1 MKNNDVALI
10 QRVLEGDDTAFSA
23 LVEKYQRSVHA
34 LAWRKIGDFHI
45 AEDITQDTFLKA
57 YQRLSTLKKPQR
69 FASWLYVIAANHC
82 STWLRKKRLWT
93 ESLENTSSGQVEK
106 ATYSGYVIA
115 ENERIT
121 AESQREVVKKLLA
134 KLQESERTVITLY
147 YLGEMSYEEISEFLG
162 VSVAAIKNRLYRAR
176 NRLKQEEPMIREA
189 LGNFQITPNLT
200 ENIMREISRL
210 KTTAPSGG
218 KPFVPWAIGVSAL
231 AVVFL
236 ILGIANQQSLSR
248 FQKPYSFNAASEM
261 KVELIDAPVVL
272 NLEAESDN
280 RTQLGN
286 VNAQGENDGSD
297 QQVNNATSLDLET
310 IITKMKHYDNAVTS
324 VTGDFVIER
333 GTEIDEYTLAF
344 EGEKVWVQPKERR
357 ASNVPDIHFWNGER
371 LWQIHRPDNLLFKVK
386 IKPNKESTVLEKVQ
400 QAFKQVGIELADD
413 VRIVP
418 AKLQNSFRVMG
429 KEKIYFILFVGETML
444 EVYDDN
450 LEYAVRPDFGF
461 IDADQDPR
469 FWLTFPSNAST
480 DAYLSQPL
488 WQLLEKHESELIATE
503 ILNGEKTSVIHLN
516 RRTGTPKLWI
526 SHDKGFRLVKSESTF
541 TIPSEPNRPERSPFK
556 AGETYVST
564 RVIEYQEYL
573 PDVWFPKV
581 MVKYFAPKTPS
592 EPKEEDFISRTVF
605 RTRQC
610 RLNTDVSE
618 LFRLDLAPDTPV
630 LDYAAKGVRPAG
642 HVLNF
647 GSRSDIQQQPGSTA
661 TSSSIDDSD
670 QHANDPAGKDLQLRH
685 LPEGA
690 KSRLGKGE
698 INAITYSPDGTRLAV
713 ASSIGIW
720 LYDPHNGQA
729 LDLLT
734 THTDYVSSVAF
745 SPDGRT
751 LASGST
757 DGIIRLWDTQTSILR
772 QSLTGHTDSV
782 SSVVFSSDG
791 TSLASGS
798 RDNTARLWD
807 AQTGELKNT
816 LKGNTNGILSVVFGP
831 NGKTLASGGEDN
843 TLRLWDVETG
853 TLQKTL
859 NLIEHTAET
868 TEMAFSPDGRTLAS
882 LGSDFGWDTPIRLWD
897 VETGELQKT
906 LKGQERDVV
915 YDMAFSPDGKTFASA
930 MDNCTVRLWNTQTGE
945 LSRILIGHTYHVFCV
960 AFSPDGKM
968 LASGSY
974 DGTLRLWDAETGEL
988 RNTRTGYTSAV
999 VNVSFSPDGNT
1010 IASATDD
1017 DTVGLWSVQTGTR
1030 RHTLKVHQTHTIKS
1044 VSFSPDGNTLVG
1056 AGYGRIIHLWDTET
1070 GELRNTL
1077 GGHTDVVASVSFSS
1091 DGKTIA
1097 SGGWDKTVRLW
1108 EAQTGTL
1115 HGILEGHTDWVN
1127 SVAFSSD
1134 GKTIASGSKDKT
1146 IHLWDVE
1153 TGALQNTLKGHTA
1166 EIGSVSFSPDGKT
1179 LASASKDGIIHL
1191 WDVETGT
1198 IRQTTGHLKWVAS
1211 VAFSP
1216 DGRTL
1221 ASASWDKTI
1230 HLYDVQT
1237 DTTVRILEGHTDG
1250 VESVAFSADGNTLMS
1265 GSQDGTLLLWEITPE
1280 PTH

>member
-106 ATYSGYVIA
+106 ATYSGHVIA
-115 ENERIT
+115 ENEQVAMET
-121 AESQREVVKKLLA
+121 QREVVKNLLA
-134 KLQESERTVITLY
+134 KLQESERTVMVLY

-176 NRLKQEEPMIREA
+176 NRLKKEEPMIREA

-231 AVVFL
+231 AVAFL
-236 ILGIANQQSLSR
+236 ILGIANHQSLSR

-261 KVELIDAPVVL
+261 KVELIDAPIVL
-272 NLEAESDN
+272 NLDSEPDN

-286 VNAQGENDGSD
+286 ANVQGKSNGDD
-297 QQVNNATSLDLET
+297 QQANNATSLDLET

-333 GTEIDEYTLAF
+333 GTEINEYTLAF

-357 ASNVPDIHFWNGER
+357 YSNVPDIHFWNGER
-371 LWQIHRPDNLLFKVK
+371 LWEIHRPDNLLFTVE

-418 AKLQNSFRVMG
+418 AKLKNSFRIMG
-429 KEKIYFILFVGETML
+429 KEKTYFILFVGETML
-444 EVYDDN
+444 EVYDDT

-469 FWLTFPSNAST
+469 FWLTFPNNAST

-488 WQLLEKHESELIATE
+488 WQLLEKHESELIETE
-503 ILNGEKTSVIHLN
+503 ILNGEKTSVIRLN
-516 RRTGTPKLWI
+516 RPRTVKLWI
-526 SHDKGFRLVKSESTF
+526 SHDKGFRLVKSENTF
-541 TIPSEPNRPERSPFK
+541 TIPPEENRPEGSPFK
-556 AGETYVST
+556 AGVTYVST
-564 RVIEYQEYL
+564 RIIEYQEYL

-581 MVKYFAPKTPS
+581 MVKYMAPKTSS
-592 EPKEEDFISRTVF
+592 EPKEEDFISKTVF

-610 RLNTDVSE
+610 RLNADVSE
-618 LFRLDLAPDTPV
+618 LFRLDLSPDTLV
-630 LDYAAKGVRPAG
+630 RDYAAKGVRPVR
-642 HVLNF
+642 HVLDF
-647 GSRSDIQQQPGSTA
+647 GSKSDIQQQPGSAA

-670 QHANDPAGKDLQLRH
+670 QHTDDPAGRDLQQPH

-690 KSRLGKGE
+690 KSRLGKGR
-698 INAITYSPDGTRLAV
+698 INAITYSADGTRLAV

-720 LYDPHNGQA
+720 LYDTHNGQA

-734 THTDYVSSVAF
+734 THTDYVNSVGF

-751 LASGST
+751 LVSGSK
-757 DGIIRLWDTQTSILR
+757 DGIIRLWDTQTGILR
-772 QSLTGHTDSV
+772 RSLIGHTGSV
-782 SSVVFSSDG
+782 SSVVFSADG
-791 TSLASGS
+791 TSLAS
-798 RDNTARLWD
+798 RNKDNTIRLWN
-807 AQTGELKNT
+807 AQTGELQNT
-816 LKGNTNGILSVVFGP
+816 LKGHTNAVLSVAFGP
-831 NGKTLASGGEDN
+831 NGKTLASGSKDN
-843 TLRLWDVETG
+843 TIRLWNAQTG
-853 TLQKTL
+853 ELQNTLTL
-859 NLIEHTAET
+859 IGHKGEIA
-868 TEMAFSPDGRTLAS
+868 EMAFSPDGKTLAAWTWEWES
-882 LGSDFGWDTPIRLWD
+882 PIHLWD
-897 VETGELQKT
+897 VETGEL
-906 LKGQERDVV
+906 LNNLVV
-915 YDMAFSPDGKTFASA
+915 ETNDNVNNMAFSPDGKTLASPL
-930 MDNCTVRLWNTQTGE
+930 NNGTIRLWNTQTGK
-945 LSRILIGHTYHVFCV
+945 LSRILIGHTSRVFCV

-999 VNVSFSPDGNT
+999 VNVAFSPDENI
-1010 IASATDD
+1010 IASAMND
-1017 DTVGLWSVQTGTR
+1017 DTVGLWNAQTGVR
-1030 RHTLKVHQTHTIKS
+1030 HHTLKVARTHSIES
-1044 VSFSPDGNTLVG
+1044 LSFSPDGKTLVG
-1056 AGYGRIIHLWDTET
+1056 AGYGRIIHLWDAET
-1070 GELRNTL
+1070 GELRDTL
-1077 GGHTDVVASVSFSS
+1077 GGHTDVVAGVAFNL
-1091 DGKTIA
+1091 DGKTLA

-1108 EAQTGTL
+1108 DAQTGTL

-1134 GKTIASGSKDKT
+1134 GKTLASGSKDKT

-1166 EIGSVSFSPDGKT
+1166 EIGSVAFSPDGKT
-1179 LASASKDGIIHL
+1179 LASGSNDGIIHL

-1198 IRQTTGHLKWVAS
+1198 IRQTTGHLKDVES

-1221 ASASWDKTI
+1221 VSGSWDKTI

-1237 DTTVRILEGHTDG
+1237 DTTVRILEGHTDW
-1250 VESVAFSADGNTLMS
+1250 VRSVAFSPDGRTLMS
-1265 GSQDGTLLLWEITPE
+1265 GSQDGTLLLWEITPDA
-1280 PTH
+1280 TD

>member
-210 KTTAPSGG
+210 KTAAPSGG

-236 ILGIANQQSLSR
+236 ILGIANHQSLSR

-261 KVELIDAPVVL
+261 KVELIDAPIVL
-272 NLEAESDN
+272 NLESKPDN

-297 QQVNNATSLDLET
+297 QQVNNASSLDLET

-357 ASNVPDIHFWNGER
+357 YSNVPDIHFWNGER
-371 LWQIHRPDNLLFKVK
+371 LWEIHRPDNLLFKVE

-418 AKLQNSFRVMG
+418 AKLQNSFRIMG
-429 KEKIYFILFVGETML
+429 KEKIYFILFVGETIL

-450 LEYAVRPDFGF
+450 LEYGVRPDFGF

-469 FWLTFPSNAST
+469 SWLTFPSNAST
-480 DAYLSQPL
+480 DDYLSQPL
-488 WQLLEKHESELIATE
+488 WQLLEKHESELIGTE
-503 ILNGEKTSVIHLN
+503 ILNGEKTSVILLN

-526 SHDKGFRLVKSESTF
+526 SHDKGFRLVKSENTF

-592 EPKEEDFISRTVF
+592 EPKEEDFISKTVF

-630 LDYAAKGVRPAG
+630 FDYAATGVRPVE

-670 QHANDPAGKDLQLRH
+670 QHTDAPAGRDLQQRH

-698 INAITYSPDGTRLAV
+698 ISAITYSRDGTRLAV
-713 ASSIGIW
+713 ACSIGIW
-720 LYDPHNGQA
+720 LYDPDNGQA

-751 LASGST
+751 LVSGSK
-757 DGIIRLWDTQTSILR
+757 DGIIRLWDTQTGILR
-772 QSLTGHTDSV
+772 QSLTGHTGSV

-798 RDNTARLWD
+798 SDNTVCLWD
-807 AQTGELKNT
+807 AQTGALQNT
-816 LKGNTNGILSVVFGP
+816 LKGHTNEVLSVVFGP
-831 NGKTLASGGEDN
+831 NGKTLASGSKDN
-843 TLRLWDVETG
+843 TIRLWDAQTG
-853 TLQKTL
+853 ELQNTLTL
-859 NLIEHTAET
+859 IGHKGEIW
-868 TEMAFSPDGRTLAS
+868 EMAFSPDGKTLAAWPWEWES
-882 LGSDFGWDTPIRLWD
+882 PIHLWD
-897 VETGELQKT
+897 VETGELLNNLVGEAK
-906 LKGQERDVV
+906 DNINNI
-915 YDMAFSPDGKTFASA
+915 AFSPDGKTIASPL
-930 MDNCTVRLWNTQTGE
+930 NNGTIRLWNTQTGE
-945 LSRILIGHTYHVFCV
+945 LSRILIGHTSHVFCV

-988 RNTRTGYTSAV
+988 RNTRTGYTNAV
-999 VNVSFSPDGNT
+999 VNVSFSPDGKT
-1010 IASATDD
+1010 IASAIND
-1017 DTVGLWSVQTGTR
+1017 DTVGLWNAQTGVR
-1030 RHTLKVHQTHTIKS
+1030 RHTLKVARTHSIES
-1044 VSFSPDGNTLVG
+1044 LSFSPDNKTLAG
-1056 AGYGRIIHLWDTET
+1056 AGYGRIIHLWDAKT

-1077 GGHTDVVASVSFSS
+1077 GGHTDVVAGVSFSP

-1097 SGGWDKTVRLW
+1097 SGGWDNTLRLW
-1108 EAQTGTL
+1108 DAQTGTL
-1115 HGILEGHTDWVN
+1115 HGTLEGHTDWVN
-1127 SVAFSSD
+1127 SVAFSPD

-1166 EIGSVSFSPDGKT
+1166 EIGSVAFSPDRKT

-1237 DTTVRILEGHTDG
+1237 DTTVRILEGHTDW
-1250 VESVAFSADGNTLMS
+1250 VRSVAFSSDGRTLVS
-1265 GSQDGTLLLWEITPE
+1265 GSRDGTLLLWEITPD

>member
-1 MKNNDVALI
+1 MKNNDAALI

-121 AESQREVVKKLLA
+121 AESQREVVKELLA

-189 LGNFQITPNLT
+189 LGNFQMTPNLI

-210 KTTAPSGG
+210 KTAAPSGG

-231 AVVFL
+231 AVVFF
-236 ILGIANQQSLSR
+236 ILGIANHQSLSR

-261 KVELIDAPVVL
+261 KVELIDAPIVL
-272 NLEAESDN
+272 NLESEPDN
-280 RTQLGN
+280 QTQLGN

-357 ASNVPDIHFWNGER
+357 ASNLPDIHFWNGER
-371 LWQIHRPDNLLFKVK
+371 LWQIHRPDNLLFTVK
-386 IKPNKESTVLEKVQ
+386 IKPNKESTVREKVQ

-418 AKLQNSFRVMG
+418 AKLQNSFRIMG
-429 KEKIYFILFVGETML
+429 KEKTYFILFVGETML

-450 LEYAVRPDFGF
+450 LGYAVRPDFGF

-488 WQLLEKHESELIATE
+488 WQLLEKHESELIGTE
-503 ILNGEKTSVIHLN
+503 ILNGEKTSVI
-516 RRTGTPKLWI
+516 RIPTRTLKLWI

-541 TIPSEPNRPERSPFK
+541 TIPSEPKRPERSPFK

-573 PDVWFPKV
+573 PDIWFPKV

-630 LDYAAKGVRPAG
+630 LDYAAKGVRPVG

-647 GSRSDIQQQPGSTA
+647 GSKSDIQPQPGSIA

-670 QHANDPAGKDLQLRH
+670 QHANDPAGRDLQQRH

-690 KSRLGKGE
+690 KSRLGKG
-698 INAITYSPDGTRLAV
+698 IIRAITYSPDGTRLAV

-734 THTDYVSSVAF
+734 THTDYVNSVAF

-751 LASGST
+751 LVSGSK
-757 DGIIRLWDTQTSILR
+757 DGIIRLWDTQTGILR
-772 QSLTGHTDSV
+772 QSLTGHTGSV

-807 AQTGELKNT
+807 AQTGEL
-816 LKGNTNGILSVVFGP
+816 
-831 NGKTLASGGEDN
+831 
-843 TLRLWDVETG
+843 
-853 TLQKTL
+853 
-859 NLIEHTAET
+859 
-868 TEMAFSPDGRTLAS
+868 
-882 LGSDFGWDTPIRLWD
+882 
-897 VETGELQKT
+897 
-906 LKGQERDVV
+906 
-915 YDMAFSPDGKTFASA
+915 
-930 MDNCTVRLWNTQTGE
+930 
-945 LSRILIGHTYHVFCV
+945 
-960 AFSPDGKM
+960 
-968 LASGSY
+968 
-974 DGTLRLWDAETGEL
+974 
-988 RNTRTGYTSAV
+988 
-999 VNVSFSPDGNT
+999 
-1010 IASATDD
+1010 
-1017 DTVGLWSVQTGTR
+1017 
-1030 RHTLKVHQTHTIKS
+1030 
-1044 VSFSPDGNTLVG
+1044 
-1056 AGYGRIIHLWDTET
+1056 
-1070 GELRNTL
+1070 
-1077 GGHTDVVASVSFSS
+1077 
-1091 DGKTIA
+1091 
-1097 SGGWDKTVRLW
+1097 
-1108 EAQTGTL
+1108 
-1115 HGILEGHTDWVN
+1115 
-1127 SVAFSSD
+1127 
-1134 GKTIASGSKDKT
+1134 
-1146 IHLWDVE
+1146 
-1153 TGALQNTLKGHTA
+1153 QNTLKGHTN
-1166 EIGSVSFSPDGKT
+1166 GVLSVVFGPQWKNFGK
-1179 LASASKDGIIHL
+1179 
-1191 WDVETGT
+1191 
-1198 IRQTTGHLKWVAS
+1198 
-1211 VAFSP
+1211 
-1216 DGRTL
+1216 
-1221 ASASWDKTI
+1221 
-1230 HLYDVQT
+1230 
-1237 DTTVRILEGHTDG
+1237 
-1250 VESVAFSADGNTLMS
+1250 
-1265 GSQDGTLLLWEITPE
+1265 WE
-1280 PTH
+1280 

>member
-57 YQRLSTLKKPQR
+57 YQRLSTLKEPQR

-121 AESQREVVKKLLA
+121 AESQREVVKELLA

-162 VSVAAIKNRLYRAR
+162 VSVASIKNRLYRAR
-176 NRLKQEEPMIREA
+176 RRLKQEEPMIREA

-210 KTTAPSGG
+210 ETTAPSGG

-236 ILGIANQQSLSR
+236 ILGIANHQSLSR

-261 KVELIDAPVVL
+261 KVELIDAPVVR
-272 NLEAESDN
+272 NLDSEPDN

-286 VNAQGENDGSD
+286 ANAQGENDGSD

-357 ASNVPDIHFWNGER
+357 YSNVPDIHFWNGER
-371 LWQIHRPDNLLFKVK
+371 LWEIHRPDNLLFKVE
-386 IKPNKESTVLEKVQ
+386 IKSNKESTVREKVQ

-418 AKLQNSFRVMG
+418 AKLQNSFRIMG
-429 KEKIYFILFVGETML
+429 KEKTYFILFVGETML

-469 FWLTFPSNAST
+469 SWLTFPSNAST
-480 DAYLSQPL
+480 DDYLSQPL
-488 WQLLEKHESELIATE
+488 WQLLEKHESELIETE

-526 SHDKGFRLVKSESTF
+526 SHDKGFRLVKSENTF

-592 EPKEEDFISRTVF
+592 EPKEEDFISKTVF

-618 LFRLDLAPDTPV
+618 LFRLDLSPDTPV
-630 LDYAAKGVRPAG
+630 ADYAAKGVRPVG
-642 HVLNF
+642 HVLDF
-647 GSRSDIQQQPGSTA
+647 GSKSDIQQQPGSAA

-670 QHANDPAGKDLQLRH
+670 QHTDDPAGRDLQQQH
-685 LPEGA
+685 LPAVA
-690 KSRLGKGE
+690 KSRLGKGV
-698 INAITYSPDGTRLAV
+698 IKAITYSPDGTRLAV

-720 LYDPHNGQA
+720 LYDTHNGQG

-734 THTDYVSSVAF
+734 THTDYVNSVAF

-751 LASGST
+751 LVSGSK
-757 DGIIRLWDTQTSILR
+757 DGIIRLWDTQSGILR

-798 RDNTARLWD
+798 PDNTVRLWD
-807 AQTGELKNT
+807 AQTGSLRKT
-816 LKGNTNGILSVVFGP
+816 LKGHTNAVLSVAFGP
-831 NGKTLASGGEDN
+831 NGKTLASGSKDN
-843 TLRLWDVETG
+843 TIRLWNAQTG
-853 TLQKTL
+853 ELQNTLP
-859 NLIEHTAET
+859 LIGHKGEIG
-868 TEMAFSPDGRTLAS
+868 EMTFSPDEKTLAAWTWEWES
-882 LGSDFGWDTPIRLWD
+882 PIHLWD
-897 VETGELQKT
+897 VETGEL
-906 LKGQERDVV
+906 LNNLVV
-915 YDMAFSPDGKTFASA
+915 ETNDNVNNMAFSPDGKTLASPL
-930 MDNCTVRLWNTQTGE
+930 NNGTIRLWNTQTGE
-945 LSRILIGHTYHVFCV
+945 LSRILIGHTYHVSCV

-968 LASGSY
+968 LASGSD
-974 DGTLRLWDAETGEL
+974 DGTLRLWDAETGKL
-988 RNTRTGYTSAV
+988 RNTRTGYTNAV

-1017 DTVGLWSVQTGTR
+1017 DTVGLWSAQTGVR
-1030 RHTLKVHQTHTIKS
+1030 RHTFKVARTHSIES
-1044 VSFSPDGNTLVG
+1044 LSFSPDGNTLVG
-1056 AGYGRIIHLWDTET
+1056 AGYGRIIHLWDAET

-1077 GGHTDVVASVSFSS
+1077 GGHTDVVAGVSFSS
-1091 DGKTIA
+1091 DGKTLA

-1108 EAQTGTL
+1108 DVQTGTV

-1127 SVAFSSD
+1127 SVVFSSD
-1134 GKTIASGSKDKT
+1134 GKTLASGSKDTT

-1153 TGALQNTLKGHTA
+1153 TGALENTLKGHA
-1166 EIGSVSFSPDGKT
+1166 DEVWSVSFSPDGKT

-1198 IRQTTGHLKWVAS
+1198 IRQTTGHLKEVES

-1237 DTTVRILEGHTDG
+1237 DTTGRILEGHTAW
-1250 VESVAFSADGNTLMS
+1250 VRSVAFSPDGKTLMS
-1265 GSQDGTLLLWEITPE
+1265 GSQDGTLLLWELTPDA
-1280 PTH
+1280 TH